1 MRTVDEILSDDR
13 VNEQFQGTN
22 FGSQTPRQVI
32 ASSLLKCAC
41 GYYSGHTA
49 TQICYNLGLTTKK
62 WKLSERGKE
71 YLFCALEGYLKT
83 L

>member
-1 MRTVDEILSDDR
+1 MSVQEIIPDDA
-13 VNEQFQGTN
+13 VEAQFKGTN

-41 GYYSGHTA
+41 KYYSGRTA
-49 TQICYNLGLTTKK
+49 TEICYRLGLTTKK
-62 WKLSERGKE
+62 WTLTERGRA
-71 YLFCALEGYLKT
+71 YLFCALEKSLNT